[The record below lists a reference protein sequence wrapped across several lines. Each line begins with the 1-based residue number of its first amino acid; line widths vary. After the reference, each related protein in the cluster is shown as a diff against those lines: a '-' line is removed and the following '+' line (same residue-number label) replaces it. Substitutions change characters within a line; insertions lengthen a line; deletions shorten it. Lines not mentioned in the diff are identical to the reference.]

1 MLLSQLSK
9 SLRCER
15 AVVLGHGV
23 SAQWFV
29 NAPIRE
35 EGLLLL
41 GVNDHA
47 QVFGWEPDVLV
58 VLDTAARF
66 ALDGQERAA
75 SVMNSRARY
84 VVTQQSKEK
93 LPLTFAQRVSIGL
106 NSRRGE
112 ASLVNPDALDISL
125 TSPFVAVQVA
135 YWLGAK
141 DIEVFG
147 VDFEGHHLAGRKS
160 EILEHFELL
169 FDALGNK
176 GCNARFGGAVPAAF
190 KEEIAGPKKRSRKKK

>member
-9 SLRCER
+9 KLNCER

-23 SAQWFV
+23 SAQWFI
-29 NAPIRE
+29 NAPLKD
-35 EGLLLL
+35 EGLLTL

-47 QVFGWEPDVLV
+47 QVFGWDPDVLV

-66 ALDGQERAA
+66 AHSGEGRAVC
-75 SVMNSRARY
+75 VMNTRSRY

-93 LPLTFAQRVSIGL
+93 LPLTFAERVSINL
-106 NSRRGE
+106 NNRRGE
-112 ASLVNPDALDISL
+112 ASLNNPDVLDISL

-147 VDFEGHHLAGRKS
+147 VDFEGHHLMGRRS
-160 EILEHFELL
+160 EIMEHFGIL
-169 FDALGNK
+169 FDALKSK
-176 GCNARFGGAVPAAF
+176 GCNARFGEAVPSAF
-190 KEEIAGPKKRSRKKK
+190 KKEIPAAPKKRKKK